1 MREKDLESKIRKIVI
16 REMDDCT
23 GKEGS
28 KLSDDRTKLKK
39 KYLGYGYSVDDD
51 RQSNGLSVYVDRSVM
66 EAVEWAKPGLMRVFC
81 NDEIIRFDP
90 RTPQQEQAAQDATT
104 YVNEV
109 AFGRNMFSI
118 VHNVLTD
125 GLYQRVGWC
134 LAHCPEKVENRVE
147 QYTGISEEQAQAVL
161 MDPRIN
167 LDNEKS
173 VDVQQ
178 YIGNDGKPAFDLT
191 VHYQEKTRKIII
203 EPVPSEHVVISSDA
217 RDVESAKFIAYWS
230 MKTASDLRKLGYTKD
245 QIEELPTASDSDD
258 MPEEIVT
265 RNVNDIHTGDYEG
278 KSEATREYKVYE
290 AWTDIDINDDGIAEK
305 VKVTFVGDAESCKIL
320 KWEEW
325 PLYRA
330 PLFAASSV
338 PMPHSAIGLCVADLV
353 SDLQDLRTEIMRQYL
368 DNLAL
373 SNQAELVVNEGQSGS
388 VEWDS
393 LLARGVGSVHRL
405 TGDASI
411 QPLKVSA
418 ATGEIV
424 NGVTISDS
432 LIERRTGISSRTQSI
447 QADTLQNTATGASI
461 MEESINQRLELI
473 ARVYAETFFKP
484 LGRYLLHLMH
494 KYQDKAIQMRI
505 KGRFMQFDPRNWD
518 PDMDICVAVG
528 LGSGN
533 RSKLLATYQT
543 ILQIQQAMLQQLG
556 PSSPVHMTHIV
567 YTCHKMA
574 EASGLEA
581 PERFFGSEQ
590 DAARC
595 DQMMAENA
603 QNGSNPEQQKEQA
616 KLQLEQQKAQFKM
629 QNDKQKM
636 ENDAQIRAYEAQT
649 RMALEKQTADNKL
662 TLKAM
667 ELQGERELDKA
678 KIQAGIVEKG
688 LTQLRDRSVQL

>member
-1 MREKDLESKIRKIVI
+1 MREKDIETKIRKIVI

-51 RQSNGLSVYVDRSVM
+51 RQSNGLSTYVDRSVM

-90 RTPQQEQAAQDATT
+90 RSPQQEQAAQDATT

-134 LAHCPEKVENRVE
+134 LAHCPEKIENRVD
-147 QYTGISEEQAQAVL
+147 QYTGLSEQEAQAVL
-161 MDPRIN
+161 MDPKIN

-173 VDVQQ
+173 IEVEQ
-178 YIGNDGKPAFDLT
+178 YVGSDGQPAFDLT
-191 VHYQEKTRKIII
+191 VHWQEKTRKIVI
-203 EPVPSEHVVISSDA
+203 EPIPSEHVVISSDA

-230 MKTASDLRKLGYTKD
+230 MKTASDLRKMGYTKD

-258 MPEEIVT
+258 MPEEVVT
-265 RNVNDIHTGDYEG
+265 RNINDVHSGDYEG

-320 KWEEW
+320 DWEEW

-373 SNQAELVVNEGQSGS
+373 SNQAELVVNEGQSGT

-405 TGDASI
+405 TGDATI
-411 QPLKVSA
+411 QPLKVAA

-505 KGRFMQFDPRNWD
+505 KGRFMQFDPRKWD
-518 PDMDICVAVG
+518 PDMDISVAVG

-533 RSKLLATYQT
+533 RSKLLATYQQ

-556 PSSPVHMTHIV
+556 PMSPVHMTHIV

-590 DAARC
+590 DAAQC
-595 DQMMAENA
+595 DQQMAQNA
-603 QNGSNPEQQKEQA
+603 QNGGNPEQQKEQA
-616 KLQLEQQKAQFKM
+616 KLQLEQQKAQAKI
-629 QNDKQKM
+629 QNDKLRMQ
-636 ENDAQIRAYEAQT
+636 NDAQIRAYEAQN
-649 RMALEKQTADNKL
+649 RMALEKQQAQAKL

-678 KIQAGIVEKG
+678 KINAGIQEKG
-688 LTQLRDRSVQL
+688 LTQLRDRSVQI